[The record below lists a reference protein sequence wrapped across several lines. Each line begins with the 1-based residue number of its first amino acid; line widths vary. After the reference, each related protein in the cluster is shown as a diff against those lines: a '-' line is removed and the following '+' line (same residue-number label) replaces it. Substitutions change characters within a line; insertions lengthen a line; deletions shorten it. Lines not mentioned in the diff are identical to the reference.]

1 MLIKRTASVIIIR
14 LLDGFKYFPIIV
26 EILEWLKYLFLA
38 IEKISIDFM
47 KHQLFISNEYETWKC
62 KKLIE
67 T

>member
-47 KHQLFISNEYETWKC
+47 KHQLFISNEYET
-62 KKLIE
+62 
-67 T
+67 